1 MRAMCQDISGVN
13 LSTVTGWIVFPSS
26 GRPVQNKSISV
37 PLFQHS
43 IFSLSIHLFI
53 YFLTSYSA
61 KTKCTLS
68 DNLAGVM
75 PRLAREDFIS
85 YTKDAVED
93 ASATIYSSY
102 KNKNKKKV
110 NINYTL
116 QQLPQ
121 CSGVHKGVHKTH
133 LQFQSNSVCTNSQM

>member
-13 LSTVTGWIVFPSS
+13 LSTVTGWTVFPL
-26 GRPVQNKSISV
+26 I
-37 PLFQHS
+37 QHS
-43 IFSLSIHLFI
+43 IFSLSLSIHLFI

-68 DNLAGVM
+68 DNFAGVM

-85 YTKDAVED
+85 YTKDAAED

-102 KNKNKKKV
+102 KISYKKKV
-110 NINYTL
+110 NITL

-121 CSGVHKGVHKTH
+121 CQLKHNKH
-133 LQFQSNSVCTNSQM
+133 LQFQSNSVCTNSQMFFFFIN